1 MASSVERRPLP
12 TPNVR
17 RTGVLNIPVTA
28 GNPTLK
34 QMKRLR
40 AEAELSQERKREE
53 ELRRYYSDT
62 SLNSPLN
69 QAIAAQ
75 KAEANRPF
83 IPTTTAYPLA
93 SQNQT
98 SFASPAAAYMR
109 ERQLE
114 REQGARGLLGK
125 TSPARVLLD
134 ETSPARVTNKALR
147 DGNAV
152 GDNNRERSF
161 LERLAQSGLLSVL
174 QGMAR
179 AERQYGVGPLAAFS
193 ESALDVQAAQQAQ
206 EAAEAKAQREQEELD
221 IARQRAAAATLSSE
235 ATMEK
240 ATRPPKGARLTGKAL
255 IEAIDNVISAS
266 KNVKKA
272 RGEKTRLTAL
282 GDEPTDKEFNTIIR
296 ARAMDIYNANP
307 NIGTEEAVDLAL
319 GVGQAQPATDPF
331 ENVGK

>member
-1 MASSVERRPLP
+1 LA
-12 TPNVR
+12 
-17 RTGVLNIPVTA
+17 
-28 GNPTLK
+28 
-34 QMKRLR
+34 
-40 AEAELSQERKREE
+40 AELSQERKREE
-53 ELRRYYSDT
+53 ENRRYYSDT

-75 KAEANRPF
+75 KTEANRPF

-114 REQGARGLLGK
+114 REQEQVARGLLDE

-272 RGEKTRLTAL
+272 RGDKTRLTAL